1 MSSSKSVYRIKSILA
16 RRDFEKSVVG
26 RFPRL
31 SEAIGLLSTGICP
44 LFGILWLALCLI
56 AGKPMRRNR
65 LPIPSN
71 LLPDSG
77 AVLVPIQQT
86 GERAQSPLS

>member
-1 MSSSKSVYRIKSILA
+1 
-16 RRDFEKSVVG
+16 
-26 RFPRL
+26 
-31 SEAIGLLSTGICP
+31 
-44 LFGILWLALCLI
+44 
-56 AGKPMRRNR
+56 

>member
-1 MSSSKSVYRIKSILA
+1 LTDVLA
-16 RRDFEKSVVG
+16 GVV
-26 RFPRL
+26 F
-31 SEAIGLLSTGICP
+31 GL
-44 LFGILWLALCLI
+44 LWLALCLI